1 MRVQG
6 KVREREDERE
16 REKKFCVEMTGGRKR
31 MEKTKKGTG
40 VEVKRL
46 KEDRKGE
53 GGEVSKIV
61 RP

>member
-1 MRVQG
+1 M
-6 KVREREDERE
+6 KE

-53 GGEVSKIV
+53 GG
-61 RP
+61 